1 MSTLSDKHAV
11 VTGGSRGIGAAIAV
25 ELDRLGARLTLMGR
39 TQSSLQAMAEKLE
52 LANAVSVDV
61 SDAQAVE
68 AGFRQAADRFGP
80 VDILVNNAGGVHS
93 SPFTRIG
100 TDNWDR
106 TLAVNLNSVFYCS
119 RQVLQGMRQADWGRI
134 INIASSAGLKGYAYV
149 AAYCTAKHG
158 VVGLTRALAQEV
170 AASGIT
176 VNAIC
181 PGYVNTDLLSESIS
195 RIMDKTGMSRE
206 DAVANLKSNNPQG
219 RFIEPDE
226 VAAAAAWLCLPG
238 SESVTGQALAIAGGE
253 VM

>member
-11 VTGGSRGIGAAIAV
+11 VTGGGRGIGAAIAV

-39 TQSSLQAMAEKLE
+39 TQSSLQAMAEKLGQ
-52 LANAVSVDV
+52 ANTVSVDV

-68 AGFRQAADRFGP
+68 AGFRQAADGFGP

-100 TDNWDR
+100 TDNWER

-206 DAVANLKSNNPQG
+206 EATANLKSNNPQG